1 MTMKRRLIM
10 LVGIMAVMIAMILW
24 CGVAGAEVQ
33 SGNYDGMD
41 WSFDTETGVLTLGKA
56 GETRILSASDTRSW
70 PWNQYKSSTVQ
81 VDCAGDVSL
90 NGSISGMFS
99 GMSNC
104 VSFDISGFDT
114 TGVTNMGAMFAGCSA
129 MESID
134 VSGFDT
140 SNVTN
145 MSAMFASC
153 PNLTSLDVSSFDSSS
168 VTTASGF
175 ASGCS
180 ALVSLNMDNW
190 DFSGASSN
198 SVLGGAFGGTTSLKE
213 FSAKNWCH
221 MPASWTNGFGTSWA
235 LSAVLDWI
243 DVSNWDLD
251 GVTSLNA
258 FFMNTKAKEI
268 RGLNTWNT
276 AGITNMGSMFYGC
289 SNIVSLNLST
299 FDTSSVTS
307 ATALMAGCTA
317 LTSVNMDGW
326 DFSGFSSSSNFGG
339 MLDNTTNIKEFSAK
353 NWSNIPQSWTN
364 GFGTGWNG
372 SGNTFDWIDVTGWK
386 LDNVTSLN
394 GFFRS
399 TKVKDIRG
407 LETWNTESVTD
418 MSNMFYECTDTSVLN
433 VSQFDTSNVQYMS
446 SMFYGCSSVSSLD
459 LSGFDTGSLYSA
471 NNLMSGCS
479 SLTSVNMDGWDFS
492 RFTSSSGLNG
502 MLSGTT
508 NIKEFS
514 AKNWAHI
521 PQYWTYGFG
530 TAWNGSGNTFDWID
544 VTGWDLTNT
553 TSLNYLFYGTKVKEI
568 RGLDTWN
575 TASVT
580 NMNYLFF
587 QCELLTELDVTHFDT
602 SNVQYMDYMFFQCRA
617 LTDLDLSNFNTASVT
632 SMNYMFGYLDNMTTL
647 DLSSFDMSNVSS
659 MAYML
664 SLSSNIDTFV
674 FGETFKFVGSSCSLS
689 TGTSWQREETG
700 VVYLYSDFNS
710 NWNGTEQQGV
720 YHRVEPLNAI
730 IYSNGD
736 CVFQRGATLDPDK
749 GTVVTQVNN
758 FESATSRTALFSSSY
773 AERVERVI
781 IKDPVT
787 PVSTAGWFAGMR
799 NCKSIEGIE
808 KLNTAYTV
816 SMQYMFHRCNS
827 LTEIDVSGFNTSNVT
842 NMDYLFSGCDH
853 LLELDISNFDMQKI
867 NASSS
872 YSIYGFVDWSVP
884 YKGARAFR
892 LRKLILGEKCVLTN
906 SLPGYLWKNVET
918 GIVYGTVDSTS
929 VFPDSF
935 NANPVGMAGTYVLDD
950 DWSIFYENGDMVV
963 QKGYSEDTDRG
974 DVIICNNISWYVR
987 RTGTTSIPWYTSYN
1001 SSGDALATKSLIK
1014 RMIFKD
1020 PLILYTGCSTF
1031 DGMVNLEE
1039 IIGLENIDTS
1049 NITNMQDMFRNCAAN
1064 VDGVNLIL
1072 PDSFDVSNVT
1082 SMYYMF
1088 NGCGFE
1094 TIKFPSYFDTSNVE
1108 CMANMF
1114 TYCPRLVSLD
1124 LPDGMTPVKLTGTYD
1139 TYSLKYFIR
1148 YCPKLEH
1155 ISFPDTFDTSTVA
1168 NMKYMLSDNVSLKEV
1183 VLPDCFQTDSA
1194 TWSEGLSRFVSDC
1207 SSLEYIYFPE
1217 GFHVNASND
1226 IKEMLARCNNL
1237 KMIYFPQSFDPNV
1250 STYYKLKLPTP
1261 PTDDQYTGKWMSADE
1276 SYGPW
1281 TPEEFNEYY
1290 DHEEM
1295 YGLWIWQGAPPPQ
1308 YTIIFD
1314 PGEGAS
1320 GAMQTQIVDM
1330 LEPFTLAQN
1339 GFFKPCGEFDY
1350 WDDGNGK
1357 TYADQAIIP
1366 ANTYFADDVVTLRA
1380 VFHDRPFDVNMQNGV
1395 IDFSIKRDEKVL
1407 FSPIPAYTTYQVY
1420 EQTPFGWNLIVQTDA
1435 SGIIMPEEESE
1446 ALFLNK
1452 YDPLK
1457 VTVRFVG
1464 TKLMDG
1470 VVAEVDSFN
1479 FLLYED
1485 DNLIDIVSVSDGGL
1499 IEFQP
1504 IIYEQTGTHHYY
1516 IREAVG
1522 NDVTISYDTHVE
1534 EITVEITSDGAGH
1547 LYADVTMDE
1556 DEILFENASKPGY
1569 LVLSKANAVN
1579 ESRTGTFLYEIQFT
1593 TENGQPYELFSG
1605 DITYEERD
1613 EEISELPIG
1622 QPQPEKLKYTLT
1634 VQHISMGAGLSE
1646 TVRKTETYQYCAGDI
1661 AVIHAVDTSD
1671 WSGTYFYQLD
1681 DVSSDAVRAA
1691 NGTYKLLMPSDNITV
1706 QAKYNCYSKVGAS
1719 VRWRGVDSSRP
1730 PLIFNVFANG
1740 EYVGSMN
1747 YVTTDPSVEYD
1758 ESKYTYWPTY
1768 NSEGQSIAYTVE
1780 LDEIPADY
1788 VLTTVLRNPPEF
1800 HQFDLIAGYRVHL
1813 IWDDYDNLYGLRCNS
1828 MDTVINSIGGGLY
1841 LVELNERGGWSYIIM
1856 SDNVNYRD
1864 HDYNVYPVETYV
1876 PDGYTVIYS
1885 SDDDTLDKYEYRMK
1899 LTSAAIKGAII
1910 WNDNE
1915 DVAGL
1920 RPTSAVV
1927 HVMKDGV
1934 SIDSQ
1939 IVKPAFGWRYSFTNL
1954 PLLENGELVKYE
1966 VYVEPVDGYS
1976 FVADGYNMN
1985 AELNVATISKS
1996 VWSANVNNKNATN
2009 LPLRSATSFKQSD
2022 LLSIDFLP
2030 DTAIRIDDQT
2040 TGCSIYFYMDGT
2052 DAFWWSDAAE
2062 VRLPSNSSS
2071 LFYGCNRL
2079 TSIDLSGLNTSHV
2092 VSMSDLFTTCSY
2104 LTNLNISEFDTSNVT
2119 DMSSMFYYCVRLQN
2133 LDLSHFDTSHV
2144 TSMRCMFYYLYYQ
2157 RDSGSLN
2164 ITSFDTSNVRDMWGM
2179 FQNCNCGNLDLSSF
2193 DTAKVTDMSYMFNY
2207 CPASRVCVSDLWTTD
2222 LVSDSSAMFGG
2233 FSRVVGGAGTAWN
2246 RNYPTDKTYAR
2257 VDNPPDEPGY
2267 FTYKAAPMQ
2276 P

>member
-1 MTMKRRLIM
+1 MLKCEYECSVSRRRVMTMKRRMVM
-10 LVGIMAVMIAMILW
+10 LAGIIAVIIAMILW
-24 CGVAGAEVQ
+24 CGIAGAEVQ

-56 GETRILSASDTRSW
+56 GETQILSDSDTRSW

-81 VDCAGDVSL
+81 VDCVGDVSL

-99 GMSNC
+99 GMSTC
-104 VSFDISGFDT
+104 VSFDVSGFDT

-175 ASGCS
+175 VSGCS

-198 SVLGGAFGGTTSLKE
+198 SVLSGAFGGTTSLKE
-213 FSAKNWCH
+213 LSAKNWCH
-221 MPASWTNGFGTSWA
+221 MPASWTNGFGTSWS

-243 DVSNWDLD
+243 DVSNWDLN

-258 FFMNTKAKEI
+258 IFMNTKAKEI
-268 RGLNTWNT
+268 RGLNTWDT

-289 SNIVSLNLST
+289 SNITSLDLSM

-326 DFSGFSSSSNFGG
+326 NFSSFSSSSSFGG
-339 MLDNTTNIKEFSAK
+339 MLNDTANIKEFSAK

-372 SGNTFDWIDVTGWK
+372 SANVFDWIDVTGWK

-394 GFFRS
+394 SFFKS

-418 MSNMFYECTDTSVLN
+418 MSNLFYECTDTTALN

-492 RFTSSSGLNG
+492 RFTSSSGLSG

-514 AKNWAHI
+514 AKNWSHLS
-521 PQYWTYGFG
+521 QYWTYGFG
-530 TAWNGSGNTFDWID
+530 TSWSGGGNTFDWID

-553 TSLNYLFYGTKVKEI
+553 TSLTYLFYGTKVKEI

-580 NMNYLFF
+580 DMSYLFF
-587 QCELLTELDVTHFDT
+587 QCELLTELDVTQFDT
-602 SNVQYMDYMFFQCRA
+602 SNVQYMNYMFFQCQA
-617 LTDLDLSNFNTASVT
+617 LTDLDLSNFNTANVT
-632 SMNYMFGYLDNMTTL
+632 SMNYMFAYLDNMTTL
-647 DLSSFDMSNVSS
+647 DLSSFNMSNVSS
-659 MAYML
+659 MTCML
-664 SLSSNIDTFV
+664 LLSSNIDTFV
-674 FGETFKFVGSSCSLS
+674 FGETFKFVGNSSSLP

-736 CVFQRGATLDPDK
+736 CVFQRGATPDPDK

-758 FESATSRTALFSSSY
+758 FESVPSRTALFSSSY

-787 PVSTAGWFAGMR
+787 PMSTAGWFAGMR

-816 SMQYMFHRCNS
+816 SMQYMFYRCNS

-853 LLELDISNFDMQKI
+853 LLELDISNFDMQNI

-872 YSIYGFVDWSVP
+872 YSIYSFVDWSVP

-892 LRKLILGEKCVLTN
+892 LRKLTLGEKCVLTN

-929 VFPDSF
+929 VFPNSF
-935 NANPVGMAGTYVLDD
+935 NADPVGMAGTYVLDD
-950 DWSIFYENGDMVV
+950 DWMIFYENGDMVV
-963 QKGYSEDTDRG
+963 QKGYSEDTNRG

-987 RTGTTSIPWYTSYN
+987 RIDMTSIPWYTSYN
-1001 SSGDALATKSLIK
+1001 SSGDALVTKSLIK

-1049 NITNMQDMFRNCAAN
+1049 NVTNMQDMFRNCAAN

-1108 CMANMF
+1108 SMANMF

-1183 VLPDCFQTDSA
+1183 VLPACFQTDSA

-1207 SSLEYIYFPE
+1207 SSLEYIYFPD
-1217 GFHVNASND
+1217 GFHVSASND

-1276 SYGPW
+1276 NYGPW

-1290 DHEEM
+1290 DNEEM

-1314 PGEGAS
+1314 PGDGAS

-1330 LEPFTLAQN
+1330 LEPFTLARN
-1339 GFFKPCGEFDY
+1339 GFFQPCGEFDH
-1350 WDDGNGK
+1350 WDDGNGR
-1357 TYADQAIIP
+1357 TYADQATIP

-1380 VFHDRPFDVNMQNGV
+1380 VFHDRSFVVNMQNGV

-1407 FSPIPAYTTYQVY
+1407 FSPIPASTAYQVY
-1420 EQTPFGWNLIVQTDA
+1420 EQTPFGWNLIAQTDT
-1435 SGIIMPEEESE
+1435 SGIIMPDEESE

-1464 TKLMDG
+1464 TKLMNG
-1470 VVAEVDSFN
+1470 SVAEVDSFN

-1485 DNLIDIVSVSDGGL
+1485 DNLIDIASVLDGGL

-1504 IIYEQTGTHHYY
+1504 ITYEQAGIHHYY

-1522 NDVTISYDTHVE
+1522 NDATISYDTHVE

-1547 LYADVTMDE
+1547 LYADVAMDE
-1556 DEILFENASKPGY
+1556 DEILFENALKPGY

-1579 ESRTGTFLYEIQFT
+1579 DDRTGTFLYEIQFT

-1622 QPQPEKLKYTLT
+1622 QPQPEKPKYTLT
-1634 VQHISMGAGLSE
+1634 VNHYRLTSGLTPMGYPRVE
-1646 TVRKTETYQYCAGDI
+1646 TSQWCAGDVATI
-1661 AVIHAVDTSD
+1661 NTPDIEAGSSHYSIMSMD
-1671 WSGTYFYQLD
+1671 Y
-1681 DVSSDAVRAA
+1681 SDAVRASEA
-1691 NGTYKLLMPSDNITV
+1691 TYKLLMPNHDLVIN
-1706 QAKYNCYSKVGAS
+1706 AYYNFYSPFGFMINWSGKDVA
-1719 VRWRGVDSSRP
+1719 RP
-1730 PLIFNVFANG
+1730 DVTIDIFNND
-1740 EYVGSMN
+1740 EYVKSVTISTPDIDTLHPMVYIPLPVYDNEGNTIEYTAMVQEVPEGY
-1747 YVTTDPSVEYD
+1747 YVSQYYVAQQVHRFYLVA
-1758 ESKYTYWPTY
+1758 
-1768 NSEGQSIAYTVE
+1768 GLQSHI
-1780 LDEIPADY
+1780 
-1788 VLTTVLRNPPEF
+1788 
-1800 HQFDLIAGYRVHL
+1800 
-1813 IWDDYDNLYGLRCNS
+1813 IWDDYDNQYGLRPEQVNIRLTSDFGRSYSCAVRPDS
-1828 MDTVINSIGGGLY
+1828 WIYSHTFTYDTDHEDTYHVSIDS
-1841 LVELNERGGWSYIIM
+1841 N
-1856 SDNVNYRD
+1856 NV
-1864 HDYNVYPVETYV
+1864 PV
-1876 PDGYTVIYS
+1876 GYTATTYE
-1885 SDDDTLDKYEYRMK
+1885 DDDTIGRYDIKLK
-1899 LTSAAIKGAII
+1899 LTSRPINGAII
-1910 WNDNE
+1910 WNDNG
-1915 DVAGL
+1915 DGAGF
-1920 RPTSAVV
+1920 RPESVTI
-1927 HVMKDGV
+1927 HVMKNST

-1939 IVKPAFGWRYSFTNL
+1939 TVTASDNWQYSFTDL
-1954 PLLENGELVKYE
+1954 PLLENNELVEYKL
-1966 VYVEPVDGYS
+1966 YVEPVE
-1976 FVADGYNMN
+1976 GYNSSINGFEIVMKSTAVIVN
-1985 AELNVATISKS
+1985 TTRINSYNVGGYDLRASRKFLHNIEYSSVSELRAAHP
-1996 VWSANVNNKNATN
+1996 SAVQK
-2009 LPLRSATSFKQSD
+2009 
-2022 LLSIDFLP
+2022 
-2030 DTAIRIDDQT
+2030 DTQQ
-2040 TGCSIYFYMDGT
+2040 TGCSVWIWYEDDIAY
-2052 DAFWWSDAAE
+2052 WWSDAEVIYMAE
-2062 VRLPSNSSS
+2062 NSAG
-2071 LFYGCNRL
+2071 LFYNCADLVEFDLDGWDASRVTDMRCFFQGCTSL
-2079 TSIDLSGLNTSHV
+2079 TDIDLSW
-2092 VSMSDLFTTCSY
+2092 C
-2104 LTNLNISEFDTSNVT
+2104 DTSNVEN
-2119 DMSSMFYYCVRLQN
+2119 MGSMFDGCSSLQHIN
-2133 LDLSHFDTSHV
+2133 FTNVDTSSVTNMGSMFKGCSSLIELDLSGFDTTNV
-2144 TSMRCMFYYLYYQ
+2144 TQML
-2157 RDSGSLN
+2157 
-2164 ITSFDTSNVRDMWGM
+2164 
-2179 FQNCNCGNLDLSSF
+2179 
-2193 DTAKVTDMSYMFNY
+2193 YMFNG
-2207 CPASRVCVSDLWTTD
+2207 CSSLRRVYVSFMWTT
-2222 LVSDSSAMFGG
+2222 VNVTSDYAMFSGCNG
-2233 FSRVVGGAGTAWN
+2233 LMGQDGTPYPAG
-2246 RNYPTDKTYAR
+2246 DGKTYAR
-2257 VDNPPDEPGY
+2257 IDNLPSEPGY
-2267 FTYKAAPMQ
+2267 FTYKAAPTQ